1 MLGPKTKKS
10 ARLAFFSGGERGKT
24 YRVYDLDA

>member
-10 ARLAFFSGGERGKT
+10 ATLASFFGGERGKT